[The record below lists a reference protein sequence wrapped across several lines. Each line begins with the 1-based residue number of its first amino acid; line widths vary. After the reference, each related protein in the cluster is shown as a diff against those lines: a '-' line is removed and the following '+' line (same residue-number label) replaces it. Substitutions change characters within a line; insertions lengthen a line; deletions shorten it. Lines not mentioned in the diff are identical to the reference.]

1 MLFGAQ
7 KGKTSRWLEATAQ
20 KRRAER
26 EEAEAQERESLAAR
40 QEQEKRL
47 IAQAEA
53 MRMAMQQAQH
63 QHAHPAVQ
71 AAVQHAQ
78 NGLPAALQHL
88 ERPQLQVGHA
98 RVPVAPEGRVPLDAA
113 KRVGVGRRAHRQP
126 AERPGIRPART

>member
-1 MLFGAQ
+1 MDTFVRNSRERHLRRVDGAILQRAFGSAAVNHDKTFNKGTSSGHRAPHPAGRASRYHHMLFGAQ

-53 MRMAMQQAQH
+53 MRMLDMSRT
-63 QHAHPAVQ
+63 
-71 AAVQHAQ
+71 
-78 NGLPAALQHL
+78 
-88 ERPQLQVGHA
+88 RP
-98 RVPVAPEGRVPLDAA
+98 
-113 KRVGVGRRAHRQP
+113 
-126 AERPGIRPART
+126 